1 MHNIVNERKRKL
13 VVDRGKS
20 FPESIKSKLWLTV
33 DELLF
38 NDSRIHSKKILN
50 HYLLL
55 LKYYLATDKDTR
67 SFPDFTALLT
77 KFPMNDDGSAA
88 LLHELMLLG

>member
-1 MHNIVNERKRKL
+1 MITL
-13 VVDRGKS
+13 
-20 FPESIKSKLWLTV
+20 

-38 NDSRIHSKKILN
+38 NDSRIHSKRILN

-55 LKYYLATDKDTR
+55 LKYYLAMDKEAR

-88 LLHELMLLG
+88 LLHELKLLE